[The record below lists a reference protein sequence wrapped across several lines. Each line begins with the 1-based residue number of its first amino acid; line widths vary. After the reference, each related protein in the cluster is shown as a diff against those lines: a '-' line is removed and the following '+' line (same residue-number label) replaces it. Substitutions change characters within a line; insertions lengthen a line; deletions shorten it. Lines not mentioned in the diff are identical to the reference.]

1 MFEPLANALGGQND
15 DNSSSSE
22 SKDEYIHRIGN
33 VEWLVAFYLF
43 KRDLCC
49 LMASALLIFDLWRVN
64 GRGISFTPATSRALD
79 SVGLMRL
86 QYKTSFIK
94 SLTYPEKQII
104 IYVGFALHFEKRK
117 NGYVLVQK
125 ESPLGGNL

>member
-1 MFEPLANALGGQND
+1 MMTILR
-15 DNSSSSE
+15 
-22 SKDEYIHRIGN
+22 HRKAKMN
-33 VEWLVAFYLF
+33 T
-43 KRDLCC
+43 
-49 LMASALLIFDLWRVN
+49 
-64 GRGISFTPATSRALD
+64 FTELEMLNATSRALD